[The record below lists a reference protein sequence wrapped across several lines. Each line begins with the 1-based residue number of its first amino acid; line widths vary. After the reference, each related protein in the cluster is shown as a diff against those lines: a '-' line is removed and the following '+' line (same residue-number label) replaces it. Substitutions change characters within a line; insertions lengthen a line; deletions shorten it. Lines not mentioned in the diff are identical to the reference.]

1 MGTSFLFYLQGD
13 VIIMKVGDLV
23 ELSTYGYKL
32 KMLRHLRDIVGIV
45 TEVAEGGYP
54 TGVFWAG
61 LGHGGGRHVFGGL
74 TRKDLR
80 HVRSTPP

>member
-1 MGTSFLFYLQGD
+1 
-13 VIIMKVGDLV
+13 MKVGDLV

-45 TEVAEGGYP
+45 TEVSHGGYP
-54 TGVFWAG
+54 TGVFWTG
-61 LGHGGGRHVFGGL
+61 LGPTTGVQGGL

-80 HVRSTPP
+80 HVRNTPP

>member
-32 KMLRHLRDIVGIV
+32 KMLRHLRDIVGVV
-45 TEVAEGGYP
+45 TEVSEGGYP
-54 TGVFWAG
+54 TGVFWVG
-61 LGHGGGRHVFGGL
+61 LGPTTGDFGGL